1 MTRRILLYLKLI
13 FAANLIVT
21 MTEKQH
27 FNDEQE
33 TKHLFSNVGYFNPFK
48 KEIYLINTFKN
59 TTSGSIQGHKKAFH
73 HEN

>member
-1 MTRRILLYLKLI
+1 MWDILS
-13 FAANLIVT
+13 F
-21 MTEKQH
+21 Q
-27 FNDEQE
+27 
-33 TKHLFSNVGYFNPFK
+33 K